1 MRAAFRSRLR
11 LVLALLILGGLL
23 ILVRLY
29 FVQVVN
35 GAEYALKA
43 DRQYAS
49 AAGALYDRGSIYFT
63 RADGTQVSAA
73 TLSTGFLAAINPTQ
87 LKDPAAAYTAIN
99 QAASGTISHAFFD
112 AAATSTSVYVEIV
125 HHIDQAAGAG
135 LAAKKVPGVLVLRE
149 RWRTYPAGT
158 LAAQSIGFIAQA
170 ANDTEL
176 KGRTGLE
183 SEYEATLSRDGD
195 SLYKN
200 FFAELF
206 SNIGNVVVNARD
218 ARQGDVATTIEP
230 MVEARLAED
239 LSGVNEKYSSK
250 ETGGIIM
257 DAKTGAI
264 YALGTYPTFNLNDLG
279 SADPATLENPLVQ
292 NVYEFGSIMKPLT
305 MASGL
310 DSGVITPETTYDD
323 TGCIHVDTATICNY
337 DLKARGVIPMQQIL
351 SQSLNVGASWI
362 ATKLGPTEFRTYFN
376 NLFGQKTGVDL
387 PAEGSALLS
396 NLKSPRQVEFDN
408 MSFGQGIAITPVQ
421 MIRALG
427 SLANGG
433 SMARP
438 HVVSAIDLDSGIPR
452 PLDWSGGT
460 SVFKPETAAEVSR
473 MLTLVVDTKIANGK
487 EKIPTMS
494 VAAKTGTAQLTDGH
508 GGYYKDRYF
517 HSFFGYFPATNPRF
531 VILLYTN
538 DPKGVEYASETL
550 TSTFFDLVH
559 FLIGYYAVPPDRAAA

>member
-11 LVLALLILGGLL
+11 LILALLILGGLL

-35 GAEYALKA
+35 GEEYALKA

-73 TLSTGFLAAINPTQ
+73 TLSTGFLAAINPSQ
-87 LKDPAAAYTAIN
+87 LKDATAAYAAID
-99 QAASGTISHAFFD
+99 QAASGTVSRAFFD
-112 AAATSTSVYVEIV
+112 AAATSSSVYVEIA
-125 HHIDQAAGAG
+125 HHIDQASGAA
-135 LAAKKVPGVLVLRE
+135 LAAKKLPGVLVLRE

-170 ANDTEL
+170 ADDTEL

-183 SEYEATLSRDGD
+183 SEYEGTLSRDGD

-206 SNIGNVVVNARD
+206 SNIGNVVVDARD

-264 YALGTYPTFNLNDLG
+264 YALGTFPTFDLNDLG

-310 DSGVITPETTYDD
+310 DAGVITPATTYDD

-362 ATKLGPTEFRTYFN
+362 ATKLGPTEFRSYFTK
-376 NLFGQKTGVDL
+376 LFGTKTGIDL

-408 MSFGQGIAITPVQ
+408 MSFGQGIAVTPVQ
-421 MIRALG
+421 MVRALG
-427 SLANGG
+427 ALANGG
-433 SMARP
+433 SMTRP

-452 PLDWSGGT
+452 DLDWSGAST
-460 SVFKPETAAEVSR
+460 VFKPETAAEVSS
-473 MLTLVVDTKIANGK
+473 MLTVVVDTKIANGK